1 MEKAGGC
8 LAAHLQNP
16 TLSGKPMLPGGPC
29 QRNLLHTLLTDSSL
43 EPCQVHL
50 RPSKEDFTIGSYT
63 VVFFPLMICVL
74 MFWFL
79 KLLIFLA
86 SRWAKISCKIQT
98 RLITRLIK
106 CRTFRPSC
114 KIKSMPVA
122 AFHNLFTSW
131 LCDAIKMLHL
141 QVILLAFCIYAM
153 AERISTEKHLHI
165 TCVINKET
173 SGWSFGLKLL
183 FSLQFMYWILEEE
196 HIPLY
201 S

>member
-1 MEKAGGC
+1 MEKPEDC
-8 LAAHLQNP
+8 LATHLQNL
-16 TLSGKPMLPGGPC
+16 TLSGEPVLPGGHRH
-29 QRNLLHTLLTDSSL
+29 RNLLHSCFTDSSF
-43 EPCQVHL
+43 EPCQELL

-63 VVFFPLMICVL
+63 VVFLPLMICSL

-122 AFHNLFTSW
+122 IFHNLFTSW

-141 QVILLAFCIYAM
+141 QVILLAFCIHAM
-153 AERISTEKHLHI
+153 AERISSEKHLHI
-165 TCVINKET
+165 TCDINKEI
-173 SGWSFGLKLL
+173 SRWSFGLKLL
-183 FSLQFMYWILEEE
+183 FSL
-196 HIPLY
+196 
-201 S
+201 